1 VRDRFS
7 TELITLA
14 FFTNWSDTRIAVLI
28 FSSIATCN
36 HITTKRLKMQ
46 QIELEKSNIQIQP
59 GARKRKTLAKSLQ
72 LW

>member
-1 VRDRFS
+1 
-7 TELITLA
+7 
-14 FFTNWSDTRIAVLI
+14 
-28 FSSIATCN
+28 
-36 HITTKRLKMQ
+36 MQ